1 MFGWGLKIINLKFS
15 SRITTL
21 SLLFIFIPFF
31 LSFIGNETEAA
42 YFISPSVSGDA
53 EILLRGREE
62 KNRGIYYSGRIDRR
76 NVNCNSL
83 WNGRRRKG
91 YLNQSESWIRN
102 ILCFDGEQ
110 FIRVERLHKKKKKGR
125 RENPSILTLYFDT
138 LNYNSINFTFD
149 GILLKKISILIFKK
163 KILNKLHSLV
173 YGE

>member
-53 EILLRGREE
+53 EILLHGREE
-62 KNRGIYYSGRIDRR
+62 KNRIYYSGRIDRR

-83 WNGRRRKG
+83 WNDRRRKG

-110 FIRVERLHKKKKKGR
+110 FIRVERLHKKKNPKKGR
-125 RENPSILTLYFDT
+125 RKNPSILTFDT
-138 LNYNSINFTFD
+138 VNYNSINFTFD
-149 GILLKKISILIFKK
+149 GILCFEKNLNFDFQKKNFK
-163 KILNKLHSLV
+163 
-173 YGE
+173 